1 MSVTFVQPL
10 QVLHQVKEGVAVG
23 VGTRVQH
30 REHGDK
36 AGVCVLDVCKRREVS
51 LSWPGETVLR
61 YDQANIPNAL
71 ARS

>member
-1 MSVTFVQPL
+1 MFVQPL

-36 AGVCVLDVCKRREVS
+36 AGVCVLDVYKRRAMESREVS
-51 LSWPGETVLR
+51 H
-61 YDQANIPNAL
+61 
-71 ARS
+71 